1 MELVR
6 MTYGKS
12 LPLASLHGSSTYKA
26 AFTNLKSP
34 DALLAAAVSDVSRGP
49 STTMSDK
56 PSKSALRGYGF
67 SLTRLTGFANSFLGP
82 K

>member
-1 MELVR
+1 

-56 PSKSALRGYGF
+56 PSKSALRGYGL
-67 SLTRLTGFANSFLGP
+67 S
-82 K
+82 